1 MARTLYEI
9 LGVSNRASQDE
20 LRHAYRERARV
31 LPPDHQQAR
40 GTGSSDALGADMREL
55 NAAWRV
61 LRDPAGR
68 AAYDRSL
75 AAASAAREAVDWSTS
90 GNWADAD
97 LDDDLDRPFRGRPAE
112 PGDLVV
118 ALVRALPWI
127 VIVVVLG
134 SIFVFTAFAGHH
146 GTDTTSPVLG
156 DCVRSTA
163 SLEVV
168 ACSEVDALQVRD
180 ITQQTSECPTGTIG
194 GPFRPGRRGALPAS
208 GRGEALALGS
218 GS

>member
-31 LPPDHQQAR
+31 LHPDHQQAR

-75 AAASAAREAVDWSTS
+75 AAAQEAANRSTS
-90 GNWADAD
+90 GWSDPD
-97 LDDDLDRPFRGRPAE
+97 LDDEDDLDRPFRGRPAE

-168 ACSEVDALQVRD
+168 ACSQVDALQVRD

-194 GPFRPGRRGALPAS
+194 VPSARGRVLCLHRA
-208 GRGEALALGS
+208 EAPS
-218 GS
+218 P